1 MDMLQN
7 NAHPFKEILTQH
19 TVSCFLERAPAS
31 CSGSRASI
39 VRGPNECPLR
49 RREKKGSRWRW
60 LADSLN
66 VCVLA
71 MTAQFFRLP
80 PTNVVF
86 LPFPPLAEEEI
97 RGKFRRSFREMCPV
111 PDSSIYPARLYRT
124 RKEGRPPPSSSS
136 ARVLFLP
143 LSKRNDDET

>member
-1 MDMLQN
+1 MFQN

-19 TVSCFLERAPAS
+19 PVSCFLERAPAS

-80 PTNVVF
+80 PPTNVVF

-97 RGKFRRSFREMCPV
+97 QYKVSFGVLSVKCAPSRIPQFTQLAC
-111 PDSSIYPARLYRT
+111 

-136 ARVLFLP
+136 ARVLF
-143 LSKRNDDET
+143 SASVKKKR